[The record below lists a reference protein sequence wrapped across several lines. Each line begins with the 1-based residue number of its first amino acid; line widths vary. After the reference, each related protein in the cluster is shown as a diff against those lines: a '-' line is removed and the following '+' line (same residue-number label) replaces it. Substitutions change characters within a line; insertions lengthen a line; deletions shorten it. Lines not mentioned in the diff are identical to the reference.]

1 MLNPFFYPY
10 SGGTETVILEVY
22 RRLAKKHQITVVT
35 SNLPGEDRRVE
46 ELFGIEVV
54 RLKTD
59 YINIPKAPLPYLKMY
74 GVKEAIRQ
82 CGADIYHINNR
93 FQYTLGDVN
102 EIKKNGKLAITI
114 HNSLPQNIDLL
125 TDYGGFLYDA
135 AIGRRIIGNADLIT
149 GVSTYAIRT
158 TVPKRHL
165 GRSHVVY
172 NGVDY
177 RAFVRRG
184 RRDARVKKI
193 RDRFGLDSS
202 TLIDVGRLVPQK
214 GHAYLINAVRRV
226 SERLDVKLL
235 ILGDGPQYQ
244 YLKNLSERVG
254 LLDSVL
260 FAGKVGH
267 DSAPYYYNASDLFS
281 LQSTYEPAS
290 VALLEALSSE
300 IFCTV
305 ARTGGMPE
313 MMGKCGLYAMPKN
326 PHSIYM
332 KIMEA
337 LDMDRREK
345 RRLSAEGRRMMMAV
359 HDWGKISKQ
368 YETLFCSVCRD

>member
-1 MLNPFFYPY
+1 M
-10 SGGTETVILEVY
+10 ILEVY

-35 SNLPGEDRRVE
+35 SNSFGENKRVE
-46 ELFGIEVV
+46 ELFGMDVV

-59 YINIPKAPLPYLKMY
+59 YINIPKAPLPYLKMH
-74 GVKEAIRQ
+74 GVREAIRE
-82 CGADIYHINNR
+82 CDADIYHINNR
-93 FQYTLGDVN
+93 FQYTLGDVK

-135 AIGRRIIGNADLIT
+135 TIGRRIIGSADLIT

-158 TVPKRHL
+158 TVSKRDL
-165 GRSHVVY
+165 ERSHVVY

-177 RAFVRRG
+177 HAFAKRARG
-184 RRDARVKKI
+184 DARVKKI
-193 RDRFGLDSS
+193 IDRFSLDSS

-214 GHAYLINAVRRV
+214 GHAYLIKAVHRV
-226 SERLDVKLL
+226 SERVDMKLL
-235 ILGDGPQYQ
+235 ILGDGPHHR
-244 YLKNLSERVG
+244 YLKNLSERIG
-254 LLDSVL
+254 LQDSVI
-260 FAGKVGH
+260 FAGKVEH

-300 IFCTV
+300 VFCVV
-305 ARTGGMPE
+305 AKTGGMPE
-313 MMGKCGLYAMPKN
+313 MMGKCGIYSVPKDPDN
-326 PHSIYM
+326 IYM

-337 LDMDRREK
+337 LNIDRREK
-345 RRLSAEGRRMMMAV
+345 RRLSTEGRRRMLAV
-359 HDWGKISKQ
+359 HNWGKISKQ
-368 YETLFCSVCRD
+368 YETLFYNVCRD